1 MRIRNKE
8 KHPSIKL
15 KKDQCFGMSAKGG
28 LQDVKQVSFDEI
40 YEELFPAV
48 YRFVCLRIPASEVE
62 DVTSEIMAKVWKSI
76 AGFEGRSSLKSWAL
90 RIASNYIADF
100 YRSRKEINIIP
111 LSDELQNNQSSRD
124 YGDDFVTVLS
134 VSNTLAQLTEPQ
146 VAVIQLR
153 LIEGFSSSE
162 TASILGIT
170 QQAVDSLLYRA
181 KKNFRTIY
189 QTEVAGGE
197 C

>member
-1 MRIRNKE
+1 MDIRPREAQSVKE
-8 KHPSIKL
+8 I
-15 KKDQCFGMSAKGG
+15 
-28 LQDVKQVSFDEI
+28 SFDEI

-48 YRFVCLRIPASEVE
+48 YRFVCLRIPTSEIE
-62 DVTSEIMAKVWKSI
+62 DVAAEIMAKIWRSI
-76 AGFEGRSSLKSWAL
+76 PNFEGRSTLKYWAL
-90 RIASNYIADF
+90 RIAANYVADF
-100 YRSRKEINIIP
+100 YRSRKEISIIP
-111 LSDELQNNQSSRD
+111 LTEELHSIHSDRD
-124 YGDDFVTVLS
+124 YGDDLATVLS

-162 TASILGIT
+162 TASILGTT

-181 KKNFRTIY
+181 KKSFRTVY
-189 QTEVAGGE
+189 QAEMAGGE

>member
-1 MRIRNKE
+1 M
-8 KHPSIKL
+8 
-15 KKDQCFGMSAKGG
+15 
-28 LQDVKQVSFDEI
+28 KQVSFEEV

-48 YRFVCLRIPASEVE
+48 FRFVCLRIPSAEVE
-62 DVTSEIMAKVWKSI
+62 DVTAEIMAKVWKSI
-76 AGFEGRSSLKSWAL
+76 STFEGRSSLKSWAL

-111 LSDELQNNQSSRD
+111 LSEELQNTQSSHD
-124 YGDDFVTVLS
+124 YGDDLATVLS
-134 VSNTLAQLTEPQ
+134 VSHTLAQLTEPQ

-153 LIEGFSSSE
+153 LIEGFSSTE

-189 QTEVAGGE
+189 KTEMAGGE

>member
-1 MRIRNKE
+1 MWISFKGRLKGVKE
-8 KHPSIKL
+8 I
-15 KKDQCFGMSAKGG
+15 
-28 LQDVKQVSFDEI
+28 SFDEI

-48 YRFVCLRIPASEVE
+48 YRFVCLRIPSSEIE
-62 DVTSEIMAKVWKSI
+62 DVAAEIMAKIWRSI
-76 AGFEGRSSLKSWAL
+76 PGFEGRSSLKYWAL
-90 RIASNYIADF
+90 RIAANYVADF

-111 LSDELQNNQSSRD
+111 LTEELQGIHSDRD
-124 YGDDFVTVLS
+124 YGDELATVLS

-153 LIEGFSSSE
+153 LVEGFSSSE
-162 TASILGIT
+162 TASILGTT

-181 KKNFRTIY
+181 KKSFRTVY
-189 QTEVAGGE
+189 QTEMAGGE

>member
-1 MRIRNKE
+1 
-8 KHPSIKL
+8 
-15 KKDQCFGMSAKGG
+15 
-28 LQDVKQVSFDEI
+28 VKQVSFDEV

-48 YRFVCLRIPASEVE
+48 YRFVCLRIPTSEVE

-76 AGFEGRSSLKSWAL
+76 SRFEGRSSLKSWAL

-100 YRSRKEINIIP
+100 YRSRKTVNIIP
-111 LSDELQNNQSSRD
+111 LTDELLNPQNNRD
-124 YGDDFVTVLS
+124 YGEELATVLG
-134 VSNTLAQLTEPQ
+134 VSHTLAQLTEPQ

-153 LIEGFSSSE
+153 LIEGFSATE

-181 KKNFRTIY
+181 KKSFRTIY
-189 QTEVAGGE
+189 STEMAGGE

>member
-1 MRIRNKE
+1 MEPI
-8 KHPSIKL
+8 
-15 KKDQCFGMSAKGG
+15 
-28 LQDVKQVSFDEI
+28 SFDEI

-48 YRFVCLRIPASEVE
+48 YRFVCLRIPSSEIE
-62 DVTSEIMAKVWKSI
+62 DVTSEIMAKIWKSI
-76 AGFEGRSSLKSWAL
+76 SGFEGRSSLKSWAL

-100 YRSRKEINIIP
+100 YRGRKEVHIIE
-111 LSDELQNNQSSRD
+111 LTEELQGTQNSRD
-124 YGDDFVTVLS
+124 YGEEFATVQS
-134 VSNTLAQLTEPQ
+134 VSKTLSQLTEPQ

-153 LIEGFSSSE
+153 LIEGFSSNE

-189 QTEVAGGE
+189 TTEMAGGE